1 MAIPHPFKTVR
12 RAGTPSTG
20 GSVMTLQSHVASPT
34 AHPIYQ
40 KKGDAVGNVS
50 LVEHNNDI
58 SAHRIHYLRRLELAT
73 TLDEYNSSRIV
84 DPSYYSGSNPTDIA
98 NIYKTVPTTYLL
110 ELIFAEPDTY
120 LPLLLKKKAVID
132 DVTHEASAAIE
143 APSWRLFKE
152 MYELVN
158 SFQSRTDNPLADI
171 FALKEHRHDGIYSLT
186 GHQHRITDI
195 VDVYGNIAVAAVDHD
210 HDDRYW
216 LRSEVLDTVFD
227 PSVLRNTG
235 IWPSMPYK
243 KVLDTDA
250 VAVSGD
256 VDKED
261 LDLDLYCVQG
271 NYSFHIDALKVSL
284 TEYHYPTSVAD
295 AMEKHYTSS
304 SDKASDVATDNALEQ
319 TAILSVLANNHYP
332 FDFSTD
338 HAIEYLNTDPSKSV
352 TYRVINQMLTV
363 NAPIKNYDR
372 VALGTAVAKAVE
384 QYKDETAGIFWRSG
398 YSLETAWYIDGV
410 LKIAGLTPSSLM
422 GLVRQSDPVTA
433 ISGYIERSLDRKMSQ
448 SSSVNEEIGDSSV
461 NYVTAGFYHPDV
473 GIASLEVVRATKF
486 AAAVGN
492 SYAGTLAQSVD
503 TVNVRIVHHDATN
516 WTIPN
521 KVSLGSQ
528 MTAASASDKF
538 DLMQAF
544 TLYTKLLPYR
554 NYYITTSSENI
565 LSYPANDAIELTST
579 GIKDEY
585 VYRKNSV
592 SMPYSRNIDRFD
604 LRSNDA
610 NIGDLVESEGA
621 IIAYPDETPISDG
634 MPFPL
639 LAEYRKCKEGTT
651 YLDGVEYYETDGLWT
666 GTCIPKMKSKSHVV
680 GATITGDVYRKVMVV
695 TATGSGRQMLRPI
708 VYDPSNI
715 EYYDRSYGT
724 NYYVYNSDSHAFTSF
739 TPIEDYFDST
749 APGAVQVYTPYSI
762 YKVSY
767 ADTKLELIE
776 GDLLP
781 VTVNNTPFMAGVTY
795 IYFESAVPYD
805 SDLGAYAFPEGGITV
820 IPRVPEYA
828 GTNDASDINTEEYK
842 YYSLSGSTY
851 TLITGTVTPSTN
863 LYRLPVDTEGTK
875 YVVAGTKI
883 PVPTVNGNPEVHYG
897 VTNFKYA
904 DIDLSKVRCKAYFF
918 ETKDTEFVQY
928 KKYFSPGE
936 GKDFVIVTDRTGS
949 PAAKG
954 LYEIIDVEDFFN
966 IAAAVIQLTTV
977 GANATV
983 NGKRLVYT
991 IDSSG
996 YLVTWDDWQRL
1007 ITERNIDVTMKSLG
1021 VVYNYDPIWTALVT
1035 ANSNYSIADTFAK
1048 AKLLASTTSANI
1060 SALNRLTV
1068 ASLAN
1073 TGESYKRLYD
1083 TTKDDKLAYLGD
1095 FVNYVKKKDGTEGK
1109 VNGNIDTSYSET
1121 LDRIDQ
1127 LEAGLSE
1134 HLTDHTQVG
1143 GLNARLSA
1151 LETTVGGSTSGLV
1164 KDTEE
1169 LRSELGDSTNK
1180 IEGKTIYSRVKALE
1194 DAGGLSV
1201 AVIDTKVDLSSSSA
1215 GDDVKVLTLGSG
1227 EYENFVYSVVL
1238 RDNTRGIMIPY
1249 PTAEI
1254 ADPKH
1259 TGYVPVYVNA
1269 SSLIFVKSDGVY
1281 LHVPNS
1287 WLDIY
1292 GGGNDLSVYIRRI
1305 PVEQHS

>member
-58 SAHRIHYLRRLELAT
+58 GAHRVHYLRRLELAT
-73 TLDEYNSSRIV
+73 SLDDYKADKGT
-84 DPSYYSGSNPTDIA
+84 DPSFYSGSNPTAIS
-98 NIYKTVPTTYLL
+98 NIYKTIPTTHLL
-110 ELIFAEPDTY
+110 ALLFDNPDVY

-132 DVTHEASAAIE
+132 DVTHEASATVE

-152 MYELVN
+152 MYELVA
-158 SFQSRTDNPLADI
+158 SFQLPTDNPLAAI

-186 GHQHRITDI
+186 GHQHNITDI
-195 VDVYGNIAVAAVDHD
+195 VDAYGNVSVAAVDHD

-227 PSVLRNTG
+227 PSVLRKTG
-235 IWPSMPYK
+235 IWPSMPYT
-243 KVLDTDA
+243 KVLDPDVEAVQDDIDA
-250 VAVSGD
+250 A
-256 VDKED
+256 D
-261 LDLDLYCVQG
+261 LDLDLYGVQG
-271 NYSFHIDALKVSL
+271 NYSFHIDALKTSL
-284 TEYHYPTSVAD
+284 TKYHYPTPVAN

-304 SDKASDVATDNALEQ
+304 SDKASDVSTDNALEQ
-319 TAILSVLANNHYP
+319 TAILSVLVNNHYP
-332 FDFSTD
+332 FNFSKD

-363 NAPIKNYDR
+363 NAPIKKYDR
-372 VALGTAVAKAVE
+372 VALGTSVSKAVE

-422 GLVRQSDPVTA
+422 GLVRQGDPVTA
-433 ISGYIERSLDRKMSQ
+433 IAGHIERALDRKMNQ
-448 SSSVNEEIGDSSV
+448 ASSGNTNEDSNDSSL
-461 NYVTAGFYHPDV
+461 NYVTSGFYHPEV
-473 GIASLEVVRATKF
+473 GGASLEVVRALKF

-492 SYAGTLAQSVD
+492 SYSGTLAQSVE
-503 TVNVRIVHHDATN
+503 TANVRIVHHDSTN

-521 KVSLGSQ
+521 KVNLGSQ
-528 MTAASASDKF
+528 MTAASASEKF

-544 TLYTKLLPYR
+544 ALYTKLLPYR
-554 NYYITTSSENI
+554 NYYVTTSSESI

-585 VYRKNSV
+585 VYRKNSA
-592 SMPYSRNIDRFD
+592 SMPYSKNIDRFD

-610 NIGDLVESEGA
+610 NIADLVESEGA

-651 YLDGVEYYETDGLWT
+651 YLDGVEYYEKNDLWP

-680 GATITGDVYRKVMVV
+680 SAIITGEVYRKVMVV
-695 TATGSGRQMLRPI
+695 TAIGRGRQMLRPI

-715 EYYDRSYGT
+715 EPYDKSGGT
-724 NYYVYNSDSHAFTSF
+724 NYYTYNSDSHTFTTFS
-739 TPIEDYFDST
+739 PIDDNFDST
-749 APGAVQVYTPYSI
+749 TPGAVQVYTPYHI

-767 ADTKLELIE
+767 ADTQLVLSK

-781 VTVNNTPFMAGVTY
+781 VTVNNTPFMVGVTY

-805 SDLGAYAFPEGGITV
+805 SGLEAYVFPEGGITV

-842 YYSLSGSTY
+842 YYSLDGSTY
-851 TLITGTVTPSTN
+851 TPITGTVSPSIN
-863 LYRLPVDTEGTK
+863 LYRLPVDTEGTR
-875 YVVAGTKI
+875 YVVAGTTI
-883 PVPTVNGNPEVHYG
+883 SVPTVNGNPEVHYG
-897 VTNFKYA
+897 VTNFKYP
-904 DIDLSKVRCKAYFF
+904 DVDLSKVRCKAYFF

-928 KKYFSPGE
+928 KKYFKPVGDR
-936 GKDFVIVTDRTGS
+936 DFVIITDRTGS

-983 NGKRLVYT
+983 DGKKLVYT

-1007 ITERNIDVTMKSLG
+1007 ITERNIKVTMTELG
-1021 VVYNYDPIWTALVT
+1021 VVYNDDPIWTALVT
-1035 ANSNYSIADTFAK
+1035 ANNGYSIADTFAK
-1048 AKLLASTTSANI
+1048 AKLLKSTTAENI
-1060 SALNRLTV
+1060 AAINRLKVSGT
-1068 ASLAN
+1068 APN
-1073 TGESYKRLYD
+1073 TRLYD
-1083 TTKDDKLAYLGD
+1083 NIKDSGLAYLSD
-1095 FVNYVKKKDGTEGK
+1095 LISYVKKNDGTEST
-1109 VNGNIDTSYSET
+1109 VNGNVDNSYSKT
-1121 LDRIDQ
+1121 LDRIDA
-1127 LEAGLSE
+1127 LEIYKTA
-1134 HLTDHTQVG
+1134 HTNAHG
-1143 GLNARLSA
+1143 GDTGFDARLA
-1151 LETTVGGSTSGLV
+1151 TVINTVGGSSSGLV
-1164 KDTEE
+1164 KSLND
-1169 LRSELGDSTNK
+1169 LRDEVGDSSNK
-1180 IEGKTIYSRVKALE
+1180 VAGKTIYSRIKSLE
-1194 DAGGLSV
+1194 EMGGLSV
-1201 AVIDTKVDLSSSSA
+1201 SVIDTEVDLSSAAA
-1215 GDDVKVLTLGSG
+1215 GDNVRVFTLGTG
-1227 EYENFVYSVVL
+1227 EYQNFVYSVVL
-1238 RDNTRGIMIPY
+1238 RDRTKNITIPY

-1254 ADPKH
+1254 ADPRH

-1281 LHVPNS
+1281 FHVPNS

-1305 PVEQHS
+1305 PVEHS